1 VGVKPSAHGFSGGW
15 LSAAHSY
22 GFAEQLSCSLHQ
34 RELQGAQRMSGL
46 ERLGPGESAH
56 PIAIPVLGWGT
67 GPSHLSLD
75 HLVGAGEERWRY
87 FEAECLGGL
96 EVDHQFE
103 FGRLQDRQIG
113 RLLSFKKSPNVG
125 RRLTK

>member
-1 VGVKPSAHGFSGGW
+1 VESGQVGVKPSAHGFSGGW

-34 RELQGAQRMSGL
+34 RELQGAQRMSGS

-75 HLVGAGEERWRY
+75 HLVGAG
-87 FEAECLGGL
+87 AAASHAGGWL
-96 EVDHQFE
+96 YAHFIA
-103 FGRLQDRQIG
+103 RDRSALRG
-113 RLLSFKKSPNVG
+113 CVPPRP
-125 RRLTK
+125 

>member
-1 VGVKPSAHGFSGGW
+1 MGVKPSAHGFSGGW

-46 ERLGPGESAH
+46 ERLGPGESVH

-75 HLVGAGEERWRY
+75 HLVCQWERTTQNNTPLLGP
-87 FEAECLGGL
+87 ACLGA
-96 EVDHQFE
+96 Q
-103 FGRLQDRQIG
+103 
-113 RLLSFKKSPNVG
+113 
-125 RRLTK
+125 T